1 MSTQPPRRTGTAV
14 LTARDKQRRALEL
27 RTEGRTLDQ
36 IADELGY
43 ADKSGAHRAITAA
56 LDRHEAAA
64 VDEYRDLEAARLN
77 ELQQAIW
84 PLAKAGD
91 IPAVTACVRII
102 DRRARLLGLDAPVLV
117 DVNATAA
124 TVDLDGA
131 VARLLEVARNQ
142 PATDQTGE

>member
-1 MSTQPPRRTGTAV
+1 MTVQPPRKTGTAA
-14 LTARDKQRRALEL
+14 LAARDKQRRALQL

-77 ELQQAIW
+77 ELQRAVW
-84 PLAKAGD
+84 PLAIAGD
-91 IPAVTACVRII
+91 LAAVTACIRII
-102 DRRARLLGLDAPVLV
+102 DRRARLLGLDVPAQL
-117 DVNATAA
+117 DVTASA
-124 TVDLDGA
+124 STVDLEA
-131 VARLLEVARNQ
+131 AFTRLVAIARQ
-142 PATDQTGE
+142 SAHHHEE